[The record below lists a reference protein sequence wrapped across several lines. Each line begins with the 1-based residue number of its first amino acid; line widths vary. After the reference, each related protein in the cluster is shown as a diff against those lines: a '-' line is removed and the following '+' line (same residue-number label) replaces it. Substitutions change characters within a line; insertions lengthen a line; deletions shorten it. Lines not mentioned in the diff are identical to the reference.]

1 MTANTP
7 AYAPLI
13 AVAVVVAVLFFR
25 LRRLSAGRRL
35 RLEWL
40 WVTPVILL
48 VLSVPTIFYARPVG
62 ADWVWMAIALI
73 LGGALGWMRGRM
85 MRIDVDPE
93 THALNMKA
101 SPAAVLFI
109 VGLLVLRMALKTV
122 ALQEAGAWRIDATLI
137 TDVFIAFAIGLI
149 TLQRVEM
156 WLRGQ
161 RLLAEARALKVEARG

>member
-1 MTANTP
+1 LTP
-7 AYAPLI
+7 AGAAYGPLI
-13 AVAVVVAVLFFR
+13 ALPIILLVVFLR

-40 WVTPVILL
+40 WVAPTMLL
-48 VLSVPTIFYARPVG
+48 AVSALVVATARPVG
-62 ADWVWMAIALI
+62 ADWIWMGLALI
-73 LGGALGWMRGRM
+73 VGGALGWMRGRM
-85 MRIDVDPE
+85 MHITVDPQ

-101 SPAAVLFI
+101 SPAALLFI

-137 TDVFIAFAIGLI
+137 TDVFIAFALGLI
-149 TLQRVEM
+149 ALQRVEM

-161 RLLAEARALKVEARG
+161 RLLTEARAASPPA

>member
-1 MTANTP
+1 VNPNAP

-13 AVAVVVAVLFFR
+13 AIAVVVVVLFFR

-40 WVTPVILL
+40 WVTPAILL
-48 VLSVPTIFYARPVG
+48 AVSVQTIFNARPVG
-62 ADWVWMAIALI
+62 ADWAWMGVALI

-85 MRIDVDPE
+85 MRIDVDAE

-101 SPAAVLFI
+101 SPAAMLFI
-109 VGLLVLRMALKTV
+109 VGLLVLRLVLKTV

-137 TDVFIAFAIGLI
+137 TDVFIAFAIGVI
-149 TLQRVEM
+149 ALQRVEM

-161 RLLAEARALKVEARG
+161 RLLAEARAVSPRP